1 MGIQVQS
8 LSKYYGRQKAVDSI
22 SFEAKPGRILGF
34 LGPNGAGKS
43 TTMKMLTGYLR
54 PSEGQ
59 VFIDG
64 LEVNAQ
70 QLEVKRRIGYLPE
83 HTPLYMDMYVKEFL
97 HFVGSTY
104 QLANLDK
111 RVDEAVEQVG
121 LGDERKKKITM
132 LSKGYR
138 QRVGLAQ
145 AIIHQPQVLILDEP
159 TSGLD
164 PNQLIEVRE
173 LIRDLGK
180 DKTVVLSTHI
190 MQEVETICDEVVILN
205 RGKIVADSSLDDLKK
220 IHGSLS
226 LEAIFSK
233 LTT

>member
-1 MGIQVQS
+1 
-8 LSKYYGRQKAVDSI
+8 
-22 SFEAKPGRILGF
+22 
-34 LGPNGAGKS
+34 
-43 TTMKMLTGYLR
+43 
-54 PSEGQ
+54 
-59 VFIDG
+59 
-64 LEVNAQ
+64 
-70 QLEVKRRIGYLPE
+70 
-83 HTPLYMDMYVKEFL
+83 TPLYMDMYVKEFL

-164 PNQLIEVRE
+164 PNQLIE
-173 LIRDLGK
+173 
-180 DKTVVLSTHI
+180 
-190 MQEVETICDEVVILN
+190 
-205 RGKIVADSSLDDLKK
+205 
-220 IHGSLS
+220 
-226 LEAIFSK
+226 
-233 LTT
+233 